1 MRSLMLTQRVNETNS
16 NPVIIGALH
25 GPYDSS
31 LIGHVATTRMVSGRL
46 LPQLKG
52 HSVWMSVVSWAMP
65 SKNKSLNNEHVAKS
79 FLKYKLLRLV
89 ILILSFWKQ
98 CVGCC
103 CAVASRE

>member
-1 MRSLMLTQRVNETNS
+1 MLTQRVNETNS

-65 SKNKSLNNEHVAKS
+65 SKNISLEEQRA
-79 FLKYKLLRLV
+79 
-89 ILILSFWKQ
+89 
-98 CVGCC
+98 CC
-103 CAVASRE
+103 QVVSQV